1 MRLFIIFLVLVFN
14 LHSLTKADDIRDFE
28 IEGMSVGDSLLDHF
42 SKKEIKQNLM
52 LDYYQNLPK
61 NFRNIYLIS
70 EFKKLKRFKTYMNVS
85 IDFFK
90 KDQKFIIQTISGLL
104 FIKNQKEC
112 YKKQNQIDEE
122 LSQLFKNTSRQTN
135 KNNHSFDKTGN
146 SKTRAINY
154 WFDNGDL
161 ITLICTDWSDEITN
175 SYGWTDNLALE
186 IKTKEYNNFLG
197 EAYN

>member
-1 MRLFIIFLVLVFN
+1 MRIFLLVLI
-14 LHSLTKADDIRDFE
+14 LILSLQSWTKADDIRDFE

-42 SKKEIKQNLM
+42 SKKEIKENLM

-61 NFRNIYLIS
+61 NVRNLYVVS
-70 EFKKLKRFKTYMNVS
+70 EFKQLKRFNTYTNVS
-85 IDFFK
+85 TDFFR
-90 KDQKFIIQTISGLL
+90 KDKKFIIQTISGLL
-104 FIKNQKEC
+104 FVKNQKEC
-112 YKKQNQIDEE
+112 HKKQNQIDEE

-135 KNNHSFDKTGN
+135 TKNHSFDKTGN
-146 SKTRAINY
+146 TKTRAINY

-186 IKTKEYNNFLG
+186 IKTKEYNNFLI
-197 EAYN
+197 EAHN